1 MSAESARN
9 LIEMFL
15 DQAERR
21 GDRPCVWSKPDKAK
35 AFQPVSW
42 RQVAE
47 QAARL
52 AAALKALGVRPGDRV
67 ALVSESRPEWLISDL
82 GIMAAGAVTVPTYIT
97 NTERDHAHILG
108 DSGARGAIVSTARLA
123 RALLPA
129 AMDASALDFVICME
143 QPRLAQSLSLDV
155 HLWHDV
161 LAGSAGTIADLHA
174 AAGGMTRDDLA
185 CLIYTSGTGGAPKGV
200 MISHGAILHNCEG
213 ARDVIGELGLD
224 DGLDRT
230 EVFLSFLPLSHAYE
244 HSGGQ
249 FFPLSIGAQIY
260 YAEGIDKLA
269 ANMAEA
275 RPTIMTVVP
284 RLFEMLRTRV
294 TRAIEEQ
301 GGTRA
306 RLFRRAL
313 ALGERRFTDRRS
325 LSLKER
331 IENRVLDRLVRR
343 KVRQRFG
350 GRIKALVSGGAPLNS
365 DVGIFFHALG
375 LRLLQGYGQTESG
388 PVVSVN
394 RPGLVKIHTVGP
406 PFKNTEVRIAED
418 GEILIRGEL
427 VMKGYWRDEAATAR
441 TIVDGWLHTGDIG
454 IIDEDG
460 HLQITDR
467 KKDII
472 VNDKGDNVAPARVEG
487 LLTLEPE
494 IGQAMIYGD
503 RRPHMVGLLV
513 PDMDWAGKWAA
524 DNGKPAD
531 LAALAADPA
540 FHAALDAAVSRVNQ
554 RLSAIEKVRRFAIAT
569 APFGIDNEQ
578 MTPTMK
584 IRRHVI
590 VRKYKDVLDA
600 LY

>member
-1 MSAESARN
+1 MTAETARN
-9 LIEMFL
+9 LVEMFL
-15 DQAERR
+15 DQADLR
-21 GDRPCVWSKPDKAK
+21 GDRPCVWSKPDKGK
-35 AFQPVSW
+35 LFQPVSW
-42 RQVAE
+42 RSVAE
-47 QAARL
+47 QAAKL
-52 AAALKALGVRPGDRV
+52 ASALKDMGIQPGDRV
-67 ALVSESRPEWLISDL
+67 ALVSESRPEWLIADL
-82 GIMAAGAVTVPTYIT
+82 GIMAAGAVTVPTYTT
-97 NTERDHAHILG
+97 NTERDHAHILH
-108 DSGARGAIVSTARLA
+108 DSGARGAIVSTAKLSRE
-123 RALLPA
+123 LLPA
-129 AMDASALDFVICME
+129 AMGAGTMEFVICIE
-143 QPRLAQSLSLDV
+143 QPKITQSHLDV
-155 HLWHDV
+155 HLWKDII
-161 LAGSAGTIADLHA
+161 AGSNGTVAETRAAIAA
-174 AAGGMTRDDLA
+174 TTRDDLA

-200 MISHGAILHNCEG
+200 MISHGAILHNCAG
-213 ARDVIGELGLD
+213 AREVIAELGLD

-260 YAEGIDKLA
+260 YAESIDKLA
-269 ANMAEA
+269 ANMAEC

-294 TRAIEEQ
+294 TRAIEDQ

-306 RLFRRAL
+306 RLFHKAL
-313 ALGERRFTDRRS
+313 ALGEKRFTDRRS
-325 LSLKER
+325 LSLGER
-331 IENRVLDRLVRR
+331 LQNRVLDRLVRR
-343 KVRQRFG
+343 KVQQRFG
-350 GRIKALVSGGAPLNS
+350 GRVKALVSGGAPLNS
-365 DVGIFFHALG
+365 DVGLFFHALG

-406 PFKNTEVRIAED
+406 PMKATEVRIAED

-441 TIVDGWLHTGDIG
+441 TIIDGWLHTGDIG

-494 IGQAMIYGD
+494 IGQAMLYGD
-503 RRPHMVGLLV
+503 RRPHMVALLV
-513 PDMDWAGKWAA
+513 PDMDWAAKWAA
-524 DNGKPAD
+524 ENGKPAD
-531 LAALAADPA
+531 MPSLSADPA
-540 FHAALDAAVSRVNQ
+540 FHSVMDKAVSRVNQ
-554 RLSAIEKVRRFAIAT
+554 RLSSTEKVRRFAVAT
-569 APFGIDNEQ
+569 APFSIDNEQ

-590 VRKYKDVLDA
+590 VRRYKDVLDA

>member
-1 MSAESARN
+1 MTAETARN
-9 LIEMFL
+9 LVEMFL
-15 DQAERR
+15 DQADRR
-21 GDRPCVWSKPDKAK
+21 GDRPCVWSKPVKGK
-35 AFQPVSW
+35 PFQPVSW
-42 RQVAE
+42 RSVAE
-47 QAARL
+47 QAAKL
-52 AAALKALGVRPGDRV
+52 ASALKDMGIQPGDRV
-67 ALVSESRPEWLISDL
+67 ALVSESRPEWLIADL
-82 GIMAAGAVTVPTYIT
+82 GIMAAGAVTVPTYTT
-97 NTERDHAHILG
+97 NTERDHAHILH
-108 DSGARGAIVSTARLA
+108 DSGARGAIVSTAKLA
-123 RALLPA
+123 RELLPA
-129 AMDASALDFVICME
+129 AMDASSLDFVIAME
-143 QPRLAQSLSLDV
+143 QPKLAQSLNLDV
-155 HLWHDV
+155 HLWKDV
-161 LAGSAGTIADLHA
+161 IGGNKGTVAETRAAIAGT
-174 AAGGMTRDDLA
+174 TRDDLA

-200 MISHGAILHNCEG
+200 MISHGAILHNCAG
-213 ARDVIGELGLD
+213 AREVIAELGLD

-260 YAEGIDKLA
+260 YAESIEKLA
-269 ANMAEA
+269 ANMAEV

-306 RLFRRAL
+306 KLFHKAL
-313 ALGERRFTDRRS
+313 ELGERRFTDRRS

-331 IENRVLDRLVRR
+331 LQNRVLDRLVRR
-343 KVRQRFG
+343 KVQQRFG
-350 GRIKALVSGGAPLNS
+350 GRVKALVSGGAPLNS
-365 DVGIFFHALG
+365 DVGLFFHALG

-406 PFKNTEVRIAED
+406 PMKATEVRIAED

-494 IGQAMIYGD
+494 IGQAMLYGD
-503 RRPHMVGLLV
+503 RRPHMVALLV
-513 PDMDWAGKWAA
+513 PDMEWASKWAA
-524 DNGKPAD
+524 ENGKPAD
-531 LAALAADPA
+531 MPTLSADAA
-540 FHAALDAAVSRVNQ
+540 FHAVMDKAVSRVNQ
-554 RLSAIEKVRRFAIAT
+554 RLSAIEKVRRFAVAT
-569 APFGIDNEQ
+569 APFSIDNEQ

-590 VRKYKDVLDA
+590 VRRYKDVLDA

>member
-1 MSAESARN
+1 MTAETARN
-9 LIEMFL
+9 LVEMFL
-15 DQAERR
+15 DQADRR
-21 GDRPCVWSKPDKAK
+21 GDRPCVWSKPDKGK
-35 AFQPVSW
+35 PFKPVSW
-42 RQVAE
+42 RSVAE
-47 QAARL
+47 QAAKL
-52 AAALKALGVRPGDRV
+52 AAALKAMGIQPGDRV
-67 ALVSESRPEWLISDL
+67 ALVSESRPEWLIADL
-82 GIMAAGAVTVPTYIT
+82 GIMAAGAVTVPTYTT
-97 NTERDHAHILG
+97 NTERDHDHILR

-123 RALLPA
+123 RELLPA
-129 AMDASALDFVICME
+129 AMDAGSVDFVIAME
-143 QPRLAQSLSLDV
+143 PPKLAQSLDLDV
-155 HLWHDV
+155 HLWKDV
-161 LAGSAGTIADLHA
+161 LAGSTGTVAETRAAIAA
-174 AAGGMTRDDLA
+174 TTRDNLA

-200 MISHGAILHNCEG
+200 MISHGAILHNCAG
-213 ARDVIGELGLD
+213 AREVIAELGLD

-260 YAEGIDKLA
+260 YAESIDKLA
-269 ANMAEA
+269 ANMAEC

-306 RLFRRAL
+306 RLFHKAL
-313 ALGERRFTDRRS
+313 ALGEKRFIDRRS
-325 LSLKER
+325 LSLAELLQ
-331 IENRVLDRLVRR
+331 NRVLDRLVRR
-343 KVRQRFG
+343 KVQQRFG
-350 GRIKALVSGGAPLNS
+350 GRVKALVSGGAPLNS
-365 DVGIFFHALG
+365 DVGLFFHALG

-406 PFKNTEVRIAED
+406 PMKATEVRIAED

-441 TIVDGWLHTGDIG
+441 TIIDGWLHTGDIG
-454 IIDEDG
+454 IIDDDG

-494 IGQAMIYGD
+494 IGQAMLYGD
-503 RRPHMVGLLV
+503 RRPHMVALLV
-513 PDMDWAGKWAA
+513 PDMEWAAKWAA
-524 DNGKPAD
+524 ENGKPAD
-531 LAALAADPA
+531 MPSLSADPA
-540 FHAALDAAVSRVNQ
+540 FHSVMDKAVSRVNQ
-554 RLSAIEKVRRFAIAT
+554 RLSSTEKVRRFAVAT
-569 APFGIDNEQ
+569 APFSIDNEQ

-590 VRKYKDVLDA
+590 VRRYKDVLDA